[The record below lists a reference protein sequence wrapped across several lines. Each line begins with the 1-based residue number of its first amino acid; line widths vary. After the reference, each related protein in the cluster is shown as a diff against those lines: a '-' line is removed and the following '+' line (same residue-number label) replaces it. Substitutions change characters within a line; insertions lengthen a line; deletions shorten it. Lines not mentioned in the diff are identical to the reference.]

1 MSLSSQ
7 LLQFL
12 FTGITIGSVYGLV
25 AIGFNII
32 YNATGIINFAQGEFV
47 MLGGMWAVWLTASLG
62 LPLYISFPMAVL
74 IVTGVGIVL
83 ERLAIRPIRKPNVLS
98 MIIVTIGAS
107 IFLKGAVMLV
117 WGKQTFVLPHFS
129 SETPIVVGGAAIL
142 PQDLWVLGITA
153 AIVLALGLFFERTL
167 VGKAIRAC
175 AFDRT
180 AASLVGINVSRMVMI
195 SFALSA
201 AVGAA
206 AGVAITPKILVSYDR
221 GTMLALKGFSAAVLG
236 GLGNS
241 SGAVIAG
248 FTIGILE
255 SLTAGGVLDVFTGWH
270 YELSHYKDAVA
281 LVVLVGVLFV
291 RPSGLL
297 GGAEA
302 SRLRKW

>member
-1 MSLSSQ
+1 MSLPS
-7 LLQFL
+7 QFL
-12 FTGITIGSVYGLV
+12 QYLFAGITLGSVYGLV

-47 MLGGMWAVWLTASLG
+47 MLGGMCAVWLTASVG
-62 LPLYISFPMAVL
+62 LPLGVAIPLAILMVTAV
-74 IVTGVGIVL
+74 GVIL
-83 ERLAIRPIRKPNVLS
+83 ERLVIRPIRRPSVLS

-117 WGKQTFVLPHFS
+117 WGKQTFSLPHFS
-129 SETPIVVGGAAIL
+129 SERPIVMGGAAIL

-153 AIVLALGLFFERTL
+153 AIVIALGLFFERTL
-167 VGKAIRAC
+167 TGKAIRAC
-175 AFDRT
+175 AFNRR
-180 AASLVGINVSRMVMI
+180 AASLVGINVSMMVMI

-206 AGVAITPKILVSYDR
+206 AGAVITPKILVSYDR
-221 GTMLALKGFSAAVLG
+221 GTMLGLKGFSAAVLG

-241 SGAVIAG
+241 TGAVLAG
-248 FTIGILE
+248 LAI
-255 SLTAGGVLDVFTGWH
+255 GVLEAFGAGSP
-270 YELSHYKDAVA
+270 LSHYKDAIA
-281 LVVLVGVLFV
+281 LVVLIGVLFI

-302 SRLRKW
+302 SRLKKF